1 MDDSVKASLESIY
14 NALSKRRAKAAYMY
28 VRTDGD
34 PDYECEWDECRKYM
48 REVETNVAEEGYRF
62 ERAKNVVEG
71 RIAYDIY
78 RLVPVEK
85 AE

>member
-28 VRTDGD
+28 KQTDGD

-48 REVETNVAEEGYRF
+48 REVGANVAEEGYRF

-78 RLVPVEK
+78 RLVP
-85 AE
+85 AEETK

>member
-1 MDDSVKASLESIY
+1 MNDSVNASLESIY

-28 VRTDGD
+28 KQTDGD

-48 REVETNVAEEGYRF
+48 REVGANIAEEGYKFKRV
-62 ERAKNVVEG
+62 KIIVEG
-71 RIAYDIY
+71 KISYDVY
-78 RLVPVEK
+78 ELVPVEK

>member
-1 MDDSVKASLESIY
+1 MDGSVKASLESIY

-28 VRTDGD
+28 VHTDGD

>member
-28 VRTDGD
+28 KQTDGD

-48 REVETNVAEEGYRF
+48 REVGTNVAEEGYKFKRV
-62 ERAKNVVEG
+62 KVIVEG

-78 RLVPVEK
+78 KLVPAVETK
-85 AE
+85 

>member
-28 VRTDGD
+28 KQTDGD

-48 REVETNVAEEGYRF
+48 REVEANVAEEGYRF

-78 RLVPVEK
+78 RLVPAEK

>member
-78 RLVPVEK
+78 GLVPVEK

>member
-28 VRTDGD
+28 KQTDGD
-34 PDYECEWDECRKYM
+34 PDYECEWDECRRYM
-48 REVETNVAEEGYRF
+48 REVEANVAEEGYRF

-71 RIAYDIY
+71 RIAYDTY
-78 RLVPVEK
+78 KLVPVEK

>member
-1 MDDSVKASLESIY
+1 MGDSVKALLESIY

-48 REVETNVAEEGYRF
+48 REVEANVAEEGYRF

-78 RLVPVEK
+78 RLVPVEETK
-85 AE
+85 

>member
-14 NALSKRRAKAAYMY
+14 DALSKRRAKAAYMY
-28 VRTDGD
+28 KQTDGD

-48 REVETNVAEEGYRF
+48 REVEASVAEEGYRF

-78 RLVPVEK
+78 KLVPVEK

>member
-1 MDDSVKASLESIY
+1 MDDCVKASLESIY

-28 VRTDGD
+28 VHTDGD

>member
-1 MDDSVKASLESIY
+1 MDDSIKASLESIY

-28 VRTDGD
+28 KQTDGD

-48 REVETNVAEEGYRF
+48 REVEANVAEEGYRF
-62 ERAKNVVEG
+62 KRVKIIIEG
-71 RIAYDIY
+71 KISYDVY
-78 RLVPVEK
+78 ELVPVEK

>member
-28 VRTDGD
+28 KQTDGD
-34 PDYECEWDECRKYM
+34 LDYECEWDECRKYM
-48 REVETNVAEEGYRF
+48 REVEANVAEEGYKF
-62 ERAKNVVEG
+62 ERVKNVVEG

-78 RLVPVEK
+78 NLVPVEK

>member
-28 VRTDGD
+28 VHTDGD

-48 REVETNVAEEGYRF
+48 REVEANVAEEGYKF
-62 ERAKNVVEG
+62 ERVKIIVEG
-71 RIAYDIY
+71 IISYGIY
-78 RLVPVEK
+78 NLVLADETK
-85 AE
+85 

>member
-1 MDDSVKASLESIY
+1 MDDSVKASLESIC

-28 VRTDGD
+28 VHTDGD

-48 REVETNVAEEGYRF
+48 REVEANVAEEGYKF
-62 ERAKNVVEG
+62 ERVKIIVEG
-71 RIAYDIY
+71 RISYGIY
-78 RLVPVEK
+78 KLVPVEE

>member
-14 NALSKRRAKAAYMY
+14 DALSKRRAKAAYMY
-28 VRTDGD
+28 VHTDGN

-48 REVETNVAEEGYRF
+48 REVEANVAEEGYRF

-78 RLVPVEK
+78 KLVPVEK
-85 AE
+85 VE

>member
-28 VRTDGD
+28 KQTDGD

-48 REVETNVAEEGYRF
+48 REVEANVAEEGYRF

-71 RIAYDIY
+71 RIAYDTY
-78 RLVPVEK
+78 KLVPVEK

>member
-1 MDDSVKASLESIY
+1 MNDSVKASLESIY

-28 VRTDGD
+28 KQTDGD

-48 REVETNVAEEGYRF
+48 REVGANIAEEGYKFKRV
-62 ERAKNVVEG
+62 KIIVEG
-71 RIAYDIY
+71 KISYDVY
-78 RLVPVEK
+78 ELVPVEK